1 MIGQWALVEGGHL
14 NTDSSVSL
22 SLVTFLVSAEIIYC
36 AASLGF
42 GGRGVCVGCSG
53 RKKGLNLPF
62 LKATLGL
69 VHFFFPSNF
78 QNRI

>member
-1 MIGQWALVEGGHL
+1 MIGWWALVEGGHL

-22 SLVTFLVSAEIIYC
+22 SVSREIIYC

-42 GGRGVCVGCSG
+42 GGRGMCVGCSG

-62 LKATLGL
+62 LKASLGL
-69 VHFFFPSNF
+69 VHSPPPKFPE
-78 QNRI
+78 

>member
-1 MIGQWALVEGGHL
+1 MMGWWALVGGGHL

-22 SLVTFLVSAEIIYC
+22 SAHLSGVSREINHC

-42 GGRGVCVGCSG
+42 GGRGMCVGCSG

-62 LKATLGL
+62 LKASLGL
-69 VHFFFPSNF
+69 VHFIPPRFPE
-78 QNRI
+78 